1 MKSLTNAVFSL
12 SLVFVLAEQASAH
25 SGRTNS
31 AGCHAGKLPYHCHSG
46 GTYTDPEKARRL
58 DGTYR
63 PSKSSTSRKYF
74 PQKSSPRSKGRVSP
88 SRSKVTV
95 FYDKIVARINNMT
108 KVIRKKPYIV
118 KSCDEWVMVARLM
131 VAAWQVDAD
140 ETKDIGIKCHQI
152 GLRKFGEQMR
162 YLMH

>member
-1 MKSLTNAVFSL
+1 MKSLTNIVFSL
-12 SLVFVLAEQASAH
+12 SLIFVLAEQVPAH

-46 GTYTDPEKARRL
+46 GTYNDLEKARRL

-63 PSKSSTSRKYF
+63 PSKSSTSRKYS
-74 PQKSSPRSKGRVSP
+74 PQKISPRSKGRVSP

-95 FYDKIVARINNMT
+95 FYDKIVARINKMT
-108 KVIRKKPYIV
+108 KVIRKKPYTV

-131 VAAWQVDAD
+131 VAAGQIEAD
-140 ETKDIGIKCHQI
+140 ETKNIGIKCHQI
-152 GLRKFGEQMR
+152 GLRKFSKKMR
-162 YLMH
+162 YLMP